1 MDPLVLLAVALPLK
15 ILAAIIVFGPMIG
28 FAFLLVRAARRDGE
42 IQEERSKGGSSE
54 S

>member
-1 MDPLVLLAVALPLK
+1 MDPLTAAVPVPLK
-15 ILAAIIVFGPMIG
+15 ILAAIVVFGPVIL
-28 FAFLLVRAARRDGE
+28 FALLLVRAARKDGD